1 MVGTASLAHSATPRW
16 TAVLAVMAGV
26 MTTGFVAC
34 APLRTPVAIEGSP
47 QDMGAYVGRW
57 TGTYESPV
65 TGRTG
70 GIVFS
75 LRAAGDS
82 AFGNVQMLVRDTAS
96 NVNPKDP
103 QGAGHNVSAGLSGS
117 VLTIRFVRADSNH
130 VSGRLDPYI
139 DPSCSCTVS
148 TVFSGALSG
157 DVIRGT
163 FTTTGRADA
172 RSMVTGTWMVR
183 REH

>member
-1 MVGTASLAHSATPRW
+1 MVGNSSRARSTTPHW
-16 TAVLAVMAGV
+16 TAVPVMIAGV
-26 MTTGFVAC
+26 MAALAAC
-34 APLRTPVAIEGSP
+34 APMRTPVAVQGSP
-47 QDMGAYVGRW
+47 QDMNAFTGNW

-70 GIVFS
+70 GIVFA

-82 AFGNVQMLVRDTAS
+82 AYGNVEMLVRDTVH

-103 QGAGHNVSAGLSGS
+103 QGSGHNVSTGLSGS

-130 VSGRLDPYI
+130 VSGRLDPYT
-139 DPSCSCTVS
+139 DPACGCTVS
-148 TVFSGALSG
+148 TTFSGALTG

-172 RSMVTGTWMVR
+172 RSMITGTWMVR
-183 REH
+183 RRR